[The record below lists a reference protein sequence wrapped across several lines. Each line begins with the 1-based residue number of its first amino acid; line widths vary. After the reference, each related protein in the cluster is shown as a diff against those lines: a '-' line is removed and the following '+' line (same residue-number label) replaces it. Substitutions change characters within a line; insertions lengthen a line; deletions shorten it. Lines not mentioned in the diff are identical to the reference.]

1 MLVLNFV
8 SVSRLE
14 LMYMSFII
22 NIKSGHI
29 FLHGFQLFV
38 LLPELLEISSFVYTN
53 KINLLYLKGNS
64 DRKVIFAKGFLKL
77 SNWLMLIKQKHLLLP
92 RNLDLGFWQIA
103 RNVVNKGK
111 SAILSLF
118 NGPEVLHS
126 ASDWTKLLNSILDN
140 SGIYLP
146 AFPSRTNKKLHNI
159 SVTSKLVGRVITNFD
174 CSKAPCPD
182 CIAVVVLNKCK
193 PELSYKRFLFSR
205 MLEGLICRPIIQEC
219 WGEVYG

>member
-14 LMYMSFII
+14 LMYMPFII

-38 LLPELLEISSFVYTN
+38 LLPELIEISFVYTN
-53 KINLLYLKGNS
+53 KTNLLYLKGNS

-140 SGIYLP
+140 SDISLP

-159 SVTSKLVGRVITNFD
+159 SVTSKLVGKVITNFD

-182 CIAVVVLNKCK
+182 CIAVVVLNKCE

-205 MLEGLICRPIIQEC
+205 MLEGLICRPSI
-219 WGEVYG
+219 

>member
-1 MLVLNFV
+1 MDFEIGWVWFYERLMVLNADKYHNISLNSMFPILVLNFV

-14 LMYMSFII
+14 LMYMPFII

-38 LLPELLEISSFVYTN
+38 LLPELIEISFVYTN
-53 KINLLYLKGNS
+53 KTNLLNLKGNS

-92 RNLDLGFWQIA
+92 RNLDRGFWQIA

-140 SGIYLP
+140 LDIYLP

-159 SVTSKLVGRVITNFD
+159 SVTSKLVGRVIT
-174 CSKAPCPD
+174 KALRRLAL
-182 CIAVVVLNKCK
+182 IVL
-193 PELSYKRFLFSR
+193 LWWF
-205 MLEGLICRPIIQEC
+205 
-219 WGEVYG
+219 